1 MIKPSP
7 TNPLRSQNISEKQK
21 PTRTHPYN
29 TTTIMAEQQ
38 PDNTEEET
46 YLPSASGVQD
56 FYPPLD
62 KNFPLPAEAKAE
74 DDGEKKPAS
83 PAKEE
88 KKPAVAAVA
97 AVAAEKAAKP
107 VSLSKDEKPVAAEKA
122 AKAA

>member
-1 MIKPSP
+1 
-7 TNPLRSQNISEKQK
+7 
-21 PTRTHPYN
+21 
-29 TTTIMAEQQ
+29 MAEQQ

-46 YLPSASGVQD
+46 YLPSANGVQD

-62 KNFPLPAEAKAE
+62 KNFPLPAKAKAE

-88 KKPAVAAVA
+88 KPVSLSKDEK

-107 VSLSKDEKPVAAEKA
+107 AYIRRGKVWIA
-122 AKAA
+122 

>member
-21 PTRTHPYN
+21 PTRTHPHN
-29 TTTIMAEQQ
+29 TTTTIMAEQQ

-46 YLPSASGVQD
+46 YLPSANGVQD

-62 KNFPLPAEAKAE
+62 KNFPLPAKATAE

-88 KKPAVAAVA
+88 KPVSLSKDEK

-107 VSLSKDEKPVAAEKA
+107 AYIRRGKVWIA
-122 AKAA
+122 

>member
-62 KNFPLPAEAKAE
+62 KNFPLPAKATAE

-88 KKPAVAAVA
+88 KKPVAAVA
-97 AVAAEKAAKP
+97 ATEKEAKPASSSKDEKTVAAEKA
-107 VSLSKDEKPVAAEKA
+107 SKA
-122 AKAA
+122 A

>member
-21 PTRTHPYN
+21 PTRTHPHN
-29 TTTIMAEQQ
+29 TTTIMTEQQ
-38 PDNTEEET
+38 SDNTEEET

-62 KNFPLPAEAKAE
+62 KNFPLPAKAKAE
-74 DDGEKKPAS
+74 DDGEKDSAS

-88 KKPAVAAVA
+88 EKKPA
-97 AVAAEKAAKP
+97 AVAAEKEAKP
-107 VSLSKDEKPVAAEKA
+107 ASSSKDENTVAAEKA
-122 AKAA
+122 SKAA

>member
-1 MIKPSP
+1 MLKPSP

-21 PTRTHPYN
+21 PTRTHPHN
-29 TTTIMAEQQ
+29 TTNIMAEQQ

-56 FYPPLD
+56 FYPLLD
-62 KNFPLPAEAKAE
+62 KNFPLPAKAKAE

-83 PAKEE
+83 QAKEE

-97 AVAAEKAAKP
+97 AEKEAEPASSSKDEKAVAAEKA
-107 VSLSKDEKPVAAEKA
+107 SKA
-122 AKAA
+122 A